1 MYRDFGRLVFEGGDV
16 SDNPPWYE
24 GFEVFVEV
32 AVVVDHVHFLVNF
45 LVLFQNL
52 GRGGFRSVLYHLVV
66 NCVQIVS

>member
-1 MYRDFGRLVFEGGDV
+1 MYRDFGRLVLGGGDI
-16 SDNPPWYE
+16 SDNPSWYKR
-24 GFEVFVEV
+24 FKMFVEV
-32 AVVVDHVHFLVNF
+32 AIVVYHVHFLVNF